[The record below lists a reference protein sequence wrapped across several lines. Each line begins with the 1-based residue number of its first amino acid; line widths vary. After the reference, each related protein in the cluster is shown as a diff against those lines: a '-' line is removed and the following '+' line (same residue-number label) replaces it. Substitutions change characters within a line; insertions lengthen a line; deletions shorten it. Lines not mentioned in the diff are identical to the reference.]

1 MFTIA
6 KFGGSSVADSKQF
19 AKVKDIV
26 LSDDKRRVVV
36 VSALGKRCK
45 ADNKITDLLCLVYA
59 HVKYGVD
66 YSGVL
71 AMVRERYLE
80 VEKELGLDAHM
91 AEEFDALDRTIR
103 EGCSEEY
110 VVSRGEY
117 MCAKMMSVYL
127 GYTFVDAAD
136 VIHFR
141 YDGSIDDVR
150 TTRDVAAAFAQH
162 KRMVVPGFYGSY
174 PNGEI
179 KLFSRGGS
187 DITGAIVAKAMN
199 ADKYENWTDVSGI
212 LMADPRII
220 SNPRRI
226 EEATYDELRE
236 LSYMGASVLHEETIM
251 PVREINIPI
260 YILNTNRPQDPG
272 TKICKDAKKSDQAIT
287 GIAGKKNFKAFTVV
301 KETSASKLHVIQSV
315 LEVFD
320 RFDVPVEQLPT
331 AIDSF
336 NVIVES
342 KYVAKTT
349 YDILTEIA
357 KLPDVVSVDIDNDLA
372 LVAVV
377 GRNMVT
383 KTGISGTIFSVF
395 GRHGINIKTIAQ
407 GTKEINITV
416 GIANADFEK
425 CIRAIHDDLV

>member
-45 ADNKITDLLCLVYA
+45 EDNKITDLLCLLYA

-66 YSGVL
+66 YRGVL
-71 AMVRERYLE
+71 AMVRDRYLE
-80 VEKELGLDAHM
+80 VERDLGLDAHM
-91 AEEFDALDRTIR
+91 ADEFDRLDADIR
-103 EGCSEEY
+103 SGCTEEY

-117 MCAKMMSVYL
+117 MCARLMAAYL
-127 GYTFVDAAD
+127 GYTFVDSAE
-136 VIHFR
+136 VVHFR
-141 YDGSIDDVR
+141 YDGSVDDVR
-150 TTRDVAAAFAQH
+150 TSRDIAAAFAQH
-162 KRMVVPGFYGSY
+162 KRLVIPGFYGSY
-174 PNGEI
+174 PSGEI

-187 DITGAIVAKAMN
+187 DITGAIVAA
-199 ADKYENWTDVSGI
+199 AIGAERYENWTDVSGI

-220 SNPRRI
+220 PNPRRI
-226 EEATYDELRE
+226 EEITYDELRE
-236 LSYMGASVLHEETIM
+236 LSYMGASVLHEETIL
-251 PVREINIPI
+251 PIREINIPI

-272 TKICKDAKKSDQAIT
+272 TKICKNATKTGNAIT

-301 KETSASKLHVIQSV
+301 KETMASKLRVIQNV
-315 LEVFD
+315 LDVFD
-320 RFDVPVEQLPT
+320 RFGVPVEQLPT

-342 KYVAKTT
+342 KFVEKIT

-383 KTGISGTIFSVF
+383 NTGISGAIFSVF

-425 CIRAIHDDLV
+425 CIRAIHDDIA